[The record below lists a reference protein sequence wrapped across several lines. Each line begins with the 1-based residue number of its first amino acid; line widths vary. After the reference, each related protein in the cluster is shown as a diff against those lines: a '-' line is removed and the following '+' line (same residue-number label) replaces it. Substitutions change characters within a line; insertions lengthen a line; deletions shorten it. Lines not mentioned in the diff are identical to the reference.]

1 MSRYFSYPT
10 GQPPQTIPPP
20 PPFPD
25 FALGGTA
32 RVGLDYT
39 ATKQATTVVLPPLGS
54 SMTFIDGYEVE
65 ISPLEDNV
73 YDNGEWVD
81 FALIPNDQ
89 SIVPSSNNGPI
100 SVTLPIS
107 DTGTP
112 PKPQI
117 SITTPDPNSSELATS
132 SGMYRIMRNDV
143 NLPQTLTINYAFDP
157 TGLTDPATFYDD
169 YSATSGVGGLASS
182 GSLTFPAGV
191 AMIEVKLTPVD
202 DSKLENDE
210 LAQLKLPMS
219 SCRWTIRGCGS
230 ASTKKVLRYE

>member
-1 MSRYFSYPT
+1 MFRRVDPVGNTLNEGGSKGQFVVSRYYAYPN
-10 GQPPQTIPPP
+10 GPPPQSIPTP

-32 RVGLDYT
+32 RAGIDYT
-39 ATKQATTVVLPPLGS
+39 ATKQATTVVLSPPGS
-54 SMTFIDGYEVE
+54 SMVYVDGYEVE

-107 DTGTP
+107 DAGTP
-112 PKPQI
+112 PQTVI
-117 SITTPDPNSSELATS
+117 SITSPDPNASELATS
-132 SGMYRIMRNDV
+132 SGMYRILRNDV

-169 YSATSGVGGLASS
+169 YTATSKSGGLASS

-191 AMIEVKLTPVD
+191 AMIEVKLTPSTTAN
-202 DSKLENDE
+202 SKTT
-210 LAQLKLPMS
+210 S
-219 SCRWTIRGCGS
+219 
-230 ASTKKVLRYE
+230 LRS